1 MYICT
6 HSRTPAGLAWTNFHL
21 PWPRDKTKR
30 DDNPGNA
37 RRQNAQSGN
46 SSLECDRIRFSNT
59 ELAGTWGSLTLAF
72 GSALLLRLGLRT
84 QEILTRQESDLR
96 PISFFEWFGI
106 TWYEAV
112 DQPLEAGTFFLSK
125 ELTVLDRAFLGLTE
139 SSAEGWVSECQGYQV
154 GGGITFAVLII
165 AYVIVP
171 GYVMYTYTRKYLT
184 YKKNPKHQDLV
195 VRLKNFVLGDTG
207 MPHTSRADIVMSK
220 PVPTLISKEVP
231 TSSMNPG
238 TPSRAWSSLPVT
250 GSCFGME
257 PHGGGGGKTDM
268 LNEIGMK
275 PSGQVYG
282 NMARDDDEEVQP
294 SKRCES
300 TVSTVLQRTKFHL

>member
-1 MYICT
+1 MYIYI
-6 HSRTPAGLAWTNFHL
+6 HSQTPAGLAWTNFHL

-37 RRQNAQSGN
+37 RRQNDQSGN

-106 TWYEAV
+106 TWYEAI

-139 SSAEGWVSECQGYQV
+139 SSAEGWVSKCQGYQV

-195 VRLKNFVLGDTG
+195 VRLQKFVLGDTG
-207 MPHTSRADIVMSK
+207 IPPTSRADIVTLK
-220 PVPTLISKEVP
+220 RVPTLISKEVP
-231 TSSMNPG
+231 FSG
-238 TPSRAWSSLPVT
+238 LPVT

-257 PHGGGGGKTDM
+257 PHGGGGGQKDM
-268 LNEIGMK
+268 LNEIEME

-282 NMARDDDEEVQP
+282 NKDRDDDEEVQP

-300 TVSTVLQRTKFHL
+300 TVSTVLQRTKFHRGCHLGE